1 MPTPLAETFGVHED
15 SRCGARG
22 AVAKAS
28 ALAINNNPVWSMF
41 AGGADS
47 TDVQVA
53 ERGNT
58 DLMTI

>member
-1 MPTPLAETFGVHED
+1 MPIPLAETFGVHED